1 LYTINHIQDAN
12 KQLDYIEIEDANQV
26 SYAKININQ
35 GASLQ
40 LLSLNSTP
48 VIKDLDP
55 LPYSDTYASS
65 ILFPFANRIKDGTYQ
80 YKGETY
86 KFEINQV
93 EEKNALHGLVY
104 NKTFKIL
111 NKNTTDDE
119 ASVILEYKELN
130 VSKGFPYTYAIQLK
144 YVFTKDSLNL
154 SVSVKNT
161 DAKPFPFTLGWH
173 PYFYSS
179 DLHSSTLIFNST
191 KKLILGD
198 RNITTGVED
207 IDVVDVFEVKGKQL
221 DDCYILDSNKIV
233 FKTPDY
239 DMEMTAS
246 SEDNYLQMYIPPK
259 ANTIAIEPTT
269 GVSDSFNNGMG
280 LQELQ
285 PNDIYNL
292 EWAIKII
299 TN

>member
-1 LYTINHIQDAN
+1 MYTINHIQDAN